1 MKEKPIA
8 ILDVQHRLGVASPV
22 ALIAYLS
29 LPDRMGPFA
38 RVVGAWD
45 GFALAT
51 LVMVWS
57 MMAVQDPYHVRR
69 LARLQDAGRTFI
81 FVVVISAAVASLA
94 AAGLL
99 LGSTRTVS
107 VGLLAGHVVLVGA
120 TVALSWILVHTLFAL
135 RYAHAYYRGA
145 AELARDKVAGGLEF
159 PGEKNPDYLDFAYFS
174 FVIGMTCQVS
184 DVQISDRSI
193 RRLALIHGLIAFAFN
208 TAILAI
214 VVNIVAGV
222 I

>member
-1 MKEKPIA
+1 
-8 ILDVQHRLGVASPV
+8 
-22 ALIAYLS
+22 
-29 LPDRMGPFA
+29 
-38 RVVGAWD
+38 
-45 GFALAT
+45 
-51 LVMVWS
+51 